1 MSISQSTVYGK
12 VPTPKTLLRVSDT
25 KRSERIGVS
34 MIFDENNFL
43 SKASRNRLLSSQIQ
57 QIVFTRPGERVM
69 LPRFGIDINGFLFD
83 QVTPDVLDQLR
94 AELSDQIDSYVPQAK
109 LIDMSASISENE
121 LGAETL
127 TITLLVRDKEQED
140 NLEITLVK

>member
-25 KRSERIGVS
+25 KRSERVGVS

-43 SKASRNRLLSSQIQ
+43 SKVSRNRLISAQIR

-69 LPRFGIDINGFLFD
+69 LPRFGVDINGFLFD
-83 QVTPDVLDQLR
+83 QVTPDVLEQLR
-94 AELSDQIDSYVPQAK
+94 AELADQIDSYVPQAK